1 MRKLILLVTAMLL
14 LPATALAGGGGSESL
29 CSGFTKGTTISML
42 DSCFSGVSHF
52 APSNT
57 DLTISN
63 DGGITHTFTAV
74 DGSFDSGDVAPGETF
89 TLVVDEPKV
98 VEVFCKLHG
107 TADGQGMAGVLIV
120 GEAKPL
126 AVAAPANISVI
137 KQAFAEEA
145 ADLRLALGRIPTSL
159 DSLADQQEELVA
171 GLDGIDLQQAAEP
184 ATVVTVPSQS
194 NPWLPVATGLA
205 LGLGLAA
212 LLMVRR
218 RVGQDDPQAHS
229 ELKPSLQP

>member
-1 MRKLILLVTAMLL
+1 
-14 LPATALAGGGGSESL
+14 
-29 CSGFTKGTTISML
+29 ML
-42 DSCFSGVSHF
+42 DSCFNGVSHF

-63 DGGITHTFTAV
+63 DGGIPHTFTAV

-171 GLDGIDLQQAAEP
+171 GLDGLDLQQAAEP
-184 ATVVTVPSQS
+184 PTVVTVPSQS
-194 NPWLPVATGLA
+194 NPWLAVATGLA

-212 LLMVRR
+212 VLMARR
-218 RVGQDDPQAHS
+218 RVGQDNSQTHT